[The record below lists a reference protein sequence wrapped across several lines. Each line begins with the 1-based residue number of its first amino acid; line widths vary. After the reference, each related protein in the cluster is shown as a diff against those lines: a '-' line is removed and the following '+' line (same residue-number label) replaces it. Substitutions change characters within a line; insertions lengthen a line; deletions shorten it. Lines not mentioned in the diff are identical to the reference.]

1 MELLIPVHATEHS
14 SLDFSADLTL
24 CKSTCASS
32 SIKYIMR
39 NPHITSISAKGTL
52 EKKNIH
58 VVIFVR
64 VLSYIFLGRKILGF
78 KKIFS
83 FASHFILSRNLFVP
97 FRLFDL
103 EKDFL

>member
-52 EKKNIH
+52 QNKKDI
-58 VVIFVR
+58 
-64 VLSYIFLGRKILGF
+64 YK
-78 KKIFS
+78 
-83 FASHFILSRNLFVP
+83 
-97 FRLFDL
+97 
-103 EKDFL
+103 

>member
-1 MELLIPVHATEHS
+1 MEDHSYIEIELMELLIPVHATERS

-52 EKKNIH
+52 QN
-58 VVIFVR
+58 
-64 VLSYIFLGRKILGF
+64 
-78 KKIFS
+78 KKI
-83 FASHFILSRNLFVP
+83 
-97 FRLFDL
+97 
-103 EKDFL
+103 

>member
-24 CKSTCASS
+24 CKSTCANS

-52 EKKNIH
+52 QNK
-58 VVIFVR
+58 
-64 VLSYIFLGRKILGF
+64 
-78 KKIFS
+78 KKIY
-83 FASHFILSRNLFVP
+83 IKK
-97 FRLFDL
+97 
-103 EKDFL
+103 E